1 MVFTIVSFIKIFVS
15 PGGKDTPLCFIIL
28 RLSFRCVV
36 HVLIC
41 IWCEMGVR
49 VHFNPTGY
57 PVVLTVCDKTSLC
70 LWHCFDTLAN
80 N

>member
-1 MVFTIVSFIKIFVS
+1 MVYCVFYKNLCPSLVAKI
-15 PGGKDTPLCFIIL
+15 TPLCFIIL
-28 RLSFRCVV
+28 TLVFRCVV

-57 PVVLTVCDKTSLC
+57 PVVLHRL
-70 LWHCFDTLAN
+70 
-80 N
+80 